1 MHKVA
6 HGERKRMYGWELVGK
21 LTRSE
26 FEEGCLPEGFS
37 NYDLVVDPDAFANQ
51 DSPLFE

>member
-26 FEEGCLPEGFS
+26 FEEGGLPEEFS
-37 NYDLVVDPDAFANQ
+37 NYDLVVDPAALYDQ
-51 DSPLFE
+51 DYILFE